1 MRFVRSAQ
9 SRVGTRIPARI
20 STPPMVGV
28 PALAWWACGPSSRM
42 YWPICRRRSRSI
54 VQGPSKRT
62 RKSAVRLATAVR
74 KVM

>member
-1 MRFVRSAQ
+1 
-9 SRVGTRIPARI
+9 
-20 STPPMVGV
+20 MVGV

-42 YWPICRRRSRSI
+42 YWPIWSRRRRSI
-54 VQGPSKRT
+54 IHGPRMST